1 VTRST
6 QLAIGRPLNTSASQA
21 REGRV
26 KKPSYL
32 AKLLDSRHGLMSTD
46 ESFTSKRIAFSQGFC
61 GQPTNVAREK
71 FASRT
76 IWGHHIVR
84 IYAEDRHSPPLPAAS
99 SGGLMARHFD
109 QQATQ
114 RAAVILKIAAHHSR
128 DELNAALAAARR
140 AFLYSLEE
148 AGLDIAAGQ
157 AVFEALDA
165 AVAISQYR
173 A

>member
-1 VTRST
+1 
-6 QLAIGRPLNTSASQA
+6 
-21 REGRV
+21 
-26 KKPSYL
+26 
-32 AKLLDSRHGLMSTD
+32 M
-46 ESFTSKRIAFSQGFC
+46 
-61 GQPTNVAREK
+61 
-71 FASRT
+71 
-76 IWGHHIVR
+76 R
-84 IYAEDRHSPPLPAAS
+84 IYAEDRQPSPLPPPAS
-99 SGGLMARHFD
+99 AGLTARHFD

-140 AFLYSLEE
+140 AFLYSLEG
-148 AGLDIAAGQ
+148 AGADIDAGQ